1 MALSSQ
7 TIQDKN
13 ALNTDAVLITLL
25 EIQIPAIDEVTE
37 EKTINN
43 IYVTSDNADTIWNG
57 NTYLP
62 FHFEMDDKSFS
73 SKSEVVQW
81 SIKVSNVTR
90 VMEQYVQDYDLFLKQ
105 YGIDGNKIICYIR
118 VVNSKDIDNTTPIV
132 EHRAILSQ
140 PKTNAQWATFV
151 LSPNNLS
158 KTQFPFRKI
167 LKNFCDWKFKSTK
180 CGYLGEGQFCDK
192 TLTTCRTYEN
202 SPRFGGFIGVGEGVT
217 LV

>member
-25 EIQIPAIDEVTE
+25 EIQIPSIDSETE
-37 EKTINN
+37 TKTTLSVPI
-43 IYVTSDNADTIWNG
+43 TSDNTNTVWNG
-57 NTYLP
+57 ETYIP
-62 FHFEMDDKSFS
+62 FHFELDDKSFS

-81 SIKVSNVTR
+81 SIKVSNTTR
-90 VMEQYVQDYDLFLKQ
+90 VMEQYIQDYDLLLKQ
-105 YGIDGNKIICYIR
+105 YGIDGNQIVCYIR
-118 VVNSKDIDNTTPIV
+118 VVNSKDLDNATPIV

-140 PKTNAQWATFV
+140 PKSDAQWASFV
-151 LSPNNLS
+151 LTPNNLS
-158 KTQFPFRKI
+158 KRQFPFRKI
-167 LKNFCDWKFKSTK
+167 LKNFCAWKFKSTK
-180 CGYLGEGQFCDK
+180 CGYEGTGEFCDK
-192 TLTTCRTYEN
+192 TLTTCRLYEN